1 MNLLVVE
8 DNLESAQLL
17 VRLFTGLGYYV
28 LHKTHGFDGLKAA
41 REQRFDAV
49 LLDFDLPDID
59 GSQIGL
65 LIRSQIK
72 DIAIVAVTASYD
84 KITRSKARVFG
95 FDAIIGKP
103 WSVKE
108 LLETVDLA
116 IKHHSTAD
124 QVNPAIAAG
133 PAQSAASPALN
144 A

>member
-1 MNLLVVE
+1 MGARQQQMNLLIVE

-41 REQRFDAV
+41 REQHFDAV

-72 DIAIVAVTASYD
+72 DIAIIAITANYD
-84 KITRSKARVFG
+84 RITRSKARIFG
-95 FDAIIGKP
+95 FDAILGKP
-103 WSVKE
+103 WSVQE
-108 LLETVDLA
+108 LLESIDSAV
-116 IKHHSTAD
+116 KRYSTAESAKSA
-124 QVNPAIAAG
+124 VAA
-133 PAQSAASPALN
+133 
-144 A
+144 